1 MTVFSIQHAWK
12 WLHDIYIY
20 VTASHNQVF
29 SGSYFVQTCHL
40 EIIVQVVCPDV
51 LLYSLSGTHDE
62 LRESANRPNANAF
75 QFVRIAVSLF

>member
-12 WLHDIYIY
+12 WLHDIYMLQLAIIK
-20 VTASHNQVF
+20 VF